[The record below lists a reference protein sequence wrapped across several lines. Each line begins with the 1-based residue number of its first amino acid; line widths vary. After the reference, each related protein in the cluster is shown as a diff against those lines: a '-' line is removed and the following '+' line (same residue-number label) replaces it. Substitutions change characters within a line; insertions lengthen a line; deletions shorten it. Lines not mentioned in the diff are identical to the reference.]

1 MRLIT
6 SGVDDEV
13 TKKII
18 TELKKCNINW
28 SESTDVNTPVAKLSF
43 DKKGEKYEVAISVN
57 SGSNKA
63 VVRNEKFI
71 FKPTDGVGK
80 EVALR
85 LFGKGGAMVWEK
97 KS

>member
-1 MRLIT
+1 
-6 SGVDDEV
+6 
-13 TKKII
+13 
-18 TELKKCNINW
+18 
-28 SESTDVNTPVAKLSF
+28 
-43 DKKGEKYEVAISVN
+43 VN

-63 VVRNEKFI
+63 VVRNENFI

>member
-1 MRLIT
+1 MRLVTAGI
-6 SGVDDEV
+6 DDDV
-13 TKKII
+13 TQKVIK
-18 TELKKCNINW
+18 ELKRCNIEWADN
-28 SESTDVNTPVAKLSF
+28 SDANTPVAKISF
-43 DKKGEKYEVAISVN
+43 NKKGEKYEVAINVN

-71 FKPTDGVGK
+71 FKPTEGVGK

-85 LFGKGGAMVWEK
+85 LFSKGGAMVWEK